1 MCRAILIN
9 TAILVFIL
17 LQTMNMNRIAMLALI
32 LLTPF
37 QTAKSKDK
45 MTEKEVFERFVAA
58 VNAHDA
64 TAMAKLIAPIHS
76 FTDAAGNELKGAD
89 TVLGL
94 WKSYFAAFAGYNMA
108 VSQTIIEGN
117 NIAAFGTLSGTI
129 ESVKWNTPA
138 SWKTTIEDGKVAVF
152 QVFADTRILFDALN
166 HAEYPDNSK
175 PRVTSVGGVFFKC
188 ADADKT
194 RAWYKDN
201 LGLNVD
207 KYGTTFEWRQVS
219 DPALMGYTQ
228 WSPFKSTTK
237 YFEPSTKDF
246 MINYRVVKLE
256 ALVENLKKA
265 GVTITDK
272 IESFEYGKFVHIM
285 DCDGNKI
292 ELWEPNDEEYGKIL
306 NVKSY

>member
-1 MCRAILIN
+1 MKKRVFLVVVMLV
-9 TAILVFIL
+9 TAFLPADANNKL
-17 LQTMNMNRIAMLALI
+17 S
-32 LLTPF
+32 
-37 QTAKSKDK
+37 SKQ
-45 MTEKEVFERFVAA
+45 VFEQFVAA
-58 VNAHDA
+58 VNTHNVA
-64 TAMAKLIAPIHS
+64 AMATLITPGHC

-94 WKSYFAAFAGYNMA
+94 WTSYFSAFAGYHMA
-108 VSQTIIEGN
+108 LSETIVEGD
-117 NIAAFGTLSGTI
+117 NIAAFGTLSGKI
-129 ESVKWNTPA
+129 DSVKWNTPA
-138 SWKTTIEDGKVAVF
+138 SWKATIKDGKLSVF
-152 QVFADTRILFDALN
+152 QLFADTKILFDALN
-166 HAEYPDNSK
+166 RSEYPDIAT

-188 ADADKT
+188 TDADKM

-219 DPALMGYTQ
+219 DPTLMGYTQ
-228 WSPFKSTTK
+228 WSLFKSTTK

-246 MINYRVVKLE
+246 MINYRVVNLE

-306 NVKSY
+306 GVKSY